1 MCVLLRQHH
10 AVSCE
15 PCVSRMVVEKHVYL
29 SKAGGQSVEVWNKK
43 SERMI
48 DSIDCAKL
56 LRSAPL

>member
-10 AVSCE
+10 AVSSE

-43 SERMI
+43 SGRMI
-48 DSIDCAKL
+48 DSIDCAQL
-56 LRSAPL
+56 LR